1 MCSWVLRCSAHFGF
15 AQDAVFF
22 AHDLDLESRILPMP
36 NVADA
41 THAVVS
47 TDLLPLPP
55 SAPSRDEN
63 RAAPPG
69 SLAACPNVPEPL
81 GTLTEPQ
88 AMRRL
93 ADLFATLADTTRLR
107 ILEALAHG
115 ELCVGELAATLNLS
129 QSATSHQLRILR
141 DLRLVKPRR
150 AGRSVFYSLAD
161 DCVYRLVTQ
170 GLAHIREQ
178 ESL

>member
-1 MCSWVLRCSAHFGF
+1 
-15 AQDAVFF
+15 
-22 AHDLDLESRILPMP
+22 MP
-36 NVADA
+36 NLADA

-47 TDLLPLPP
+47 TAFLPLPP
-55 SAPSRDEN
+55 SAASRDEN
-63 RAAPPG
+63 RAAPSD
-69 SLAACPNVPEPL
+69 SLAACPKIPEL
-81 GTLTEPQ
+81 CGTLTEPQ

-107 ILEALAHG
+107 ILEALARG
-115 ELCVGELAATLNLS
+115 ELCVGQLAATLNLS

-150 AGRSVFYSLAD
+150 AGRSVFYSLED

-170 GLAHIREQ
+170 GLEHIREQ